1 MKSLKAV
8 GIAVHGSLRSMKR
21 FRILDRGFRLANK
34 AQFENPGSN
43 IQNRPNGFTL
53 LELIIVLIILSVLT
67 AAAIPMVRN
76 TVKRERE
83 SDLRLALRQIR
94 QAIDRYKLYHDQS
107 NGAAIP
113 IEWKTPSGYPKE
125 LKLLVDGFTP
135 ANVVGTSEA
144 RVRFLRR
151 LPIDPMTGDTEWGLR
166 SYKDKPDSTSWGG
179 DDVFDVYS
187 KSDAEALNGTK
198 YKDW

>member
-1 MKSLKAV
+1 MSRFWNCRLP
-8 GIAVHGSLRSMKR
+8 IADCRMTVASRSTGHIR
-21 FRILDRGFRLANK
+21 NHQSAIAN
-34 AQFENPGSN
+34 
-43 IQNRPNGFTL
+43 RDGFTL
-53 LELIIVLIILSVLT
+53 LEIIIVITILSVLT

-83 SDLRLALRQIR
+83 SELRLALRQIR
-94 QAIDRYKLYHDQS
+94 QAIDRYKDYVERTP
-107 NGAAIP
+107 NAIP
-113 IEWKTPSGYPKE
+113 IEWRTESRYPKE

-135 ANVVGTSEA
+135 ANIVGTSDA

-151 LPIDPMTGDTEWGLR
+151 LPIDPMTGGTEWGLR

>member
-1 MKSLKAV
+1 MSSTRNL
-8 GIAVHGSLRSMKR
+8 GLRIAGRRTCQIRNPQSAIRNRS
-21 FRILDRGFRLANK
+21 
-34 AQFENPGSN
+34 
-43 IQNRPNGFTL
+43 GFTL
-53 LELIIVLIILSVLT
+53 LEIIIVITILSVLT

-83 SDLRLALRQIR
+83 AELRLALRQIR

-107 NGAAIP
+107 NGTAIP
-113 IEWKTPSGYPKE
+113 IEWKTPTGYPKE

-144 RVRFLRR
+144 RVRFMRR
-151 LPIDPMTGDTEWGLR
+151 LPDDPATGTKDWGMR

-179 DDVFDVYS
+179 EDVWDVYS
-187 KSDAEALNGTK
+187 KSDGTALNGTK

>member
-1 MKSLKAV
+1 MSSVKAV
-8 GIAVHGSLRSMKR
+8 CIAVRGSLRSMKR
-21 FRILDRGFRLANK
+21 FRILDRGFCLANR
-34 AQFENPGSN
+34 AHFENPGSN
-43 IQNRPNGFTL
+43 IQIRPNGFTL
-53 LELIIVLIILSVLT
+53 LELIIVIIILSVLT

-94 QAIDRYKLYHDQS
+94 QAIDRYKLYNDQS

-125 LKLLVDGFTP
+125 LKLLVDGFIP

-151 LPIDPMTGDTEWGLR
+151 LPIDPMTGDAEWGLR
-166 SYKDKPDSTSWGG
+166 SYKDKPDATSWGG

-187 KSDAEALNGTK
+187 KSGAQALNGTK

>member
-21 FRILDRGFRLANK
+21 FRILDRGFCLANR

-107 NGAAIP
+107 NGTAIP
-113 IEWKTPSGYPKE
+113 IEWKTQSGYPKE